1 MVAGDHAR
9 DSGIVQNPIALYP
22 SFDES
27 PFNLS
32 SWNPTFAQRARE
44 DGTPIDIFGATNLG
58 SGLDFRIWLHP
69 RYTFASNL
77 NWGICGNFASSWV

>member
-1 MVAGDHAR
+1 MAGDHSR

-32 SWNPTFAQRARE
+32 SWNSTFAQRARE
-44 DGTPIDIFGATNLG
+44 DGTPIAIFGATNPG
-58 SGLDFRIWLHP
+58 SGLDFRIWLHL
-69 RYTFASNL
+69 RYTSASNL
-77 NWGICGNFASSWV
+77 NRGICGNVASARV